1 MAKFIG
7 SNLHSDNWGEDCLV
21 QKLVEYF
28 DDSYV
33 IYRNRMVFG
42 AQFDVCLLAPGIG
55 IVIFEVKAWKPQTIK
70 EVINGDTI
78 VIKTHDSQSGEE
90 KEAKENPTA
99 QARGYVYKMRS
110 KIRQKTGKVPLVYD
124 MVCFPNLTKG
134 DFDSKGI
141 ESVCEYESTLLKED
155 LETKEA
161 FFEKMNLGMKNHQG
175 ALKHCTGF
183 SYDVMY
189 QVRQIFET
197 DLNLEDRTVEN
208 TDTVKDAEPPQKA
221 AYSLLAYV
229 PHGQM
234 DDGIVNKLSSAYA
247 AGTKLYIITEDRND
261 LRKISS
267 AINAVI
273 RNKGLSADGFD
284 LKIDFTGNFQ
294 ESPQDE
300 ESFQVFNCAAYS
312 ITPLQK
318 KSQLFFI
325 QDGRNISAE
334 EESVLK
340 EIDKACNFNLEQY
353 RIEHAD
359 ASKNIMVKAGAGT
372 GKTFTMI
379 SRIAYICHTQN
390 CTMKEMSKR
399 IVMITFTNDAAD
411 QMKEKI
417 KQYFSSYYMLTGDSD
432 CLAFMNQ
439 IEGMQIST
447 IHSYAKKIISVL
459 GLEFGYGTDLSV
471 TSGDYKI
478 SRIIADETDRYI
490 QKKQAAEGEEEY
502 IQSLGMPVYLINKNI
517 LDILA
522 RLHNQSID
530 VAALR
535 PENFGNSISGG
546 ENGEFHRLI
555 EEIIPLVEA
564 EMDKYMINEN
574 KVHLNNMMSML
585 HSCLENKK
593 NKDRLLRMQTGR
605 PQYMFVDEFQ
615 DTDDVQIDAIRKI
628 SDMLHYRM
636 FVVGDVKQCIYR
648 FRGAKENAFSRLG
661 TEQNAQWET
670 FSLYKNYRT
679 DSKLLDIFHETF
691 ADLGCQ
697 LEGGEPLL
705 MYSSDPEHNDRLIG
719 TRNYNEH
726 AHEPDFYREIT
737 ITDEYSRIKTL
748 FDEVRR
754 QIQIIDDLKQS
765 GKSLSDKER
774 EIAILVRENWQ
785 AENIKQAGKKFGLE
799 IVTNTGGDLY
809 SSAPALDM
817 LTLANALLHYD
828 ESDYLYAFVSSNF
841 VGGGM
846 GKSRMYQLREK
857 DKTSS
862 WKKSKVNDTSQA
874 IELQKLINIRLSSSE
889 YADDEWKDWNKIV
902 RYLRT
907 MPVLQVIRKI
917 YRIMMPWINYAESN
931 GRKNNHGSTKW
942 KQDNYRLN
950 VDLLLEELIDTANM
964 DSLTINS
971 LVDIL
976 TANIVSA
983 RNVDSRLPDVKGQD
997 YVIKCVTVHKAKGL
1011 EYGAVILPYCS
1022 AAIDI
1027 MKRSSVNVSVI
1038 DDGGI
1043 KVGYQIKTDDDTYQN
1058 DFFDESLETS
1068 ERAREEARILY
1079 VAMTRAIRNFSWIVF
1094 KGKRHL
1100 CWQNLIREDYNNAV

>member
-7 SNLHSDNWGEDCLV
+7 SNLHSDNWGEDFLIE
-21 QKLVEYF
+21 KLVEYF

-70 EVINGDTI
+70 EVLNGDTI
-78 VIKTHDSQSGEE
+78 VIQTHDSQSGEE
-90 KEAKENPTA
+90 KEAQENPTA

-110 KIRQKTGKVPLVYD
+110 KIRQKTDKVPLVYD
-124 MVCFPNLTKG
+124 MVCFPNLTKS
-134 DFDSKGI
+134 DFDNKGI

-175 ALKHCTGF
+175 ALKHCTEF

-234 DDGIVNKLSSAYA
+234 DEGIVNKLSSAYA

-284 LKIDFTGNFQ
+284 LKIDFTGSCH
-294 ESPQDE
+294 ESPQNE
-300 ESFQVFNCAAYS
+300 ESFQVFNCAAYA
-312 ITPLQK
+312 ITPLRQRS
-318 KSQLFFI
+318 SQFVI
-325 QDGRNISAE
+325 KDGRNISAE
-334 EESVLK
+334 EECVLK
-340 EIDKACNFNLEQY
+340 EIDKTCNFNLEQY

-359 ASKNIMVKAGAGT
+359 ASKNIMVRAGAGT

-432 CLAFMNQ
+432 CLSFINQ

-478 SRIIADETDRYI
+478 SQIIADETDRYI
-490 QKKQAAEGEEEY
+490 QEKQATEGEAY
-502 IQSLGMPVYLINKNI
+502 IQRLGMPFYLINQHI

-522 RLHNQSID
+522 RLHNQSIN
-530 VAALR
+530 VSKLR

-555 EEIIPLVEA
+555 EEIIPRVEA
-564 EMDKYMINEN
+564 EMDEYMRNEN
-574 KVHLNNMMSML
+574 KIHLNNMMSML
-585 HSCLENKK
+585 HLCLENKK
-593 NKDRLLRMQTGR
+593 NKERLLKMQSGR

-615 DTDDVQIDAIRKI
+615 DTDDMQIDAIRKI
-628 SDMLHYRM
+628 SDLLQYRL

-661 TEQNAQWET
+661 VEHNAQWET

-697 LEGGEPLL
+697 IEGGEPLL
-705 MYSSDPEHNDRLIG
+705 MYSCDPNHNDRLVG

-726 AHEPDFYREIT
+726 ENESDFYRKIT

-754 QIQIIDDLKQS
+754 QIQIISDLKQS
-765 GKSLSDKER
+765 GKRLSDKER

-809 SSAPALDM
+809 TSAPALDM

-828 ESDYLYAFVSSNF
+828 ESDYLYALVSSNF
-841 VGGGM
+841 IGGG
-846 GKSRMYQLREK
+846 KCKTKMYQIREENK
-857 DKTSS
+857 HSS
-862 WKKSKVNDTSQA
+862 WKKSKVSDTSQA
-874 IELQKLINIRLSSSE
+874 RELRSMINDSLMHSPNAE
-889 YADDEWKDWNKIV
+889 EEWKDWNTIV
-902 RYLRT
+902 QYLRT
-907 MPVLQVIRKI
+907 MPILQVIRKI
-917 YRIMMPWINYAESN
+917 YRILMPWGNYAGYNS
-931 GRKNNHGSTKW
+931 KWNNYGSAKW

-950 VDLLLEELIDTANM
+950 VDLLLEELINTANM

-976 TANIVSA
+976 TANVVNA
-983 RNVDSRLPDVKGQD
+983 KNVDSRIPDIKGQD
-997 YVIKCVTVHKAKGL
+997 YVIKCVTVHKSKGL

-1027 MKRSSVNVSVI
+1027 MKRSRVNVSVV
-1038 DDGGI
+1038 DNGGI
-1043 KVGYQIKTDDDTYQN
+1043 KVGYQIKTDNDTYQN
-1058 DFFDESLETS
+1058 DFFDESMETS
-1068 ERAREEARILY
+1068 ERMREETRILY
-1079 VAMTRAIRNFSWIVF
+1079 VAMTRAIRDFSWIALE
-1094 KGKRHL
+1094 GKKHI
-1100 CWQNLIREDYNNAV
+1100 CWQNLIQEDYSNAV